1 MQRRRPPGPALV
13 LLGCLSASAVS
24 SGQAIPWVAYYSD
37 AAPPEAFSA
46 YRIVVLDSHSHP
58 PLVPLSDRG
67 KTLLA
72 YLSLG
77 EVEEHR
83 PYFPAVKAE
92 GILLHENRA
101 WRGSY
106 FVDLRDPRWTARVIE
121 QLIPDVLHRG
131 FDGLF
136 LDTLDDAA
144 DLERSDPARYRGMTA
159 AATRLVRTIRLHYPT
174 IKIMMNR
181 AYEILPD
188 VEEYIDIELGE
199 SIFADYD
206 FETKRYRLVKR
217 AIYREQVRLLK
228 AAQERRPDLEV
239 FTLDYWDPA
248 DTAGVAR
255 IYREQRA
262 NGFEPYVATLELDRI
277 VREPR

>member
-1 MQRRRPPGPALV
+1 
-13 LLGCLSASAVS
+13 
-24 SGQAIPWVAYYSD
+24 
-37 AAPPEAFSA
+37 
-46 YRIVVLDSHSHP
+46 
-58 PLVPLSDRG
+58 VPLSDRG

-228 AAQERRPDLEV
+228 AAQRRRPDLAV